1 MKTSVAIQIGLVLW
15 GTGTLAVAQSSV
27 VSGVYTCVDAQG
39 RKLTSDRPI
48 PECNDRE
55 QRVLNPS
62 GTLKQTVGPTLT
74 AKEQAAIDAK
84 EKQKLEERNRSAE
97 ERRREKALLL
107 RFPNKAMHDKERAEA
122 LRQVNA
128 GKQAASTRLTELAAQ
143 RVKLNEEME
152 FYAKDATKAPVYLR
166 RQVEDNAQNT
176 AIQQRIIAEQGAEIR
191 RVNQRFDDEL
201 ARLQVLWLTVT
212 ATPK

>member
-15 GTGTLAVAQSSV
+15 SAGTLAVAQSPV

-74 AKEQAAIDAK
+74 AKEQAAIEAK
-84 EKQKLEERNRSAE
+84 EKQKLEERNRNAE

-107 RFPNKAMHDKERAEA
+107 RFPNKETHDKERAEA

-128 GKQAASTRLTELAAQ
+128 GKQAASIRLTELAAQ

-176 AIQQRIIAEQGAEIR
+176 AIQQRIIAEQAAEIR

>member
-15 GTGTLAVAQSSV
+15 GAVTLAAAQSPV
-27 VSGVYTCVDAQG
+27 ISGVYTCVDAQG

-48 PECNDRE
+48 PECSDRE

-74 AKEQAAIDAK
+74 AKEQAAIEAK
-84 EKQKLEERNRSAE
+84 EKQKLEEHNRNAE

-107 RFPNKAMHDKERAEA
+107 RFPNQAMHDKERAEA

-128 GKQAASTRLTELAAQ
+128 ARQAASIRLSELAAQ
-143 RVKLNEEME
+143 RAKLNEEME
-152 FYAKDATKAPVYLR
+152 FYAKDPTNAPVYLR
-166 RQVEDNAQNT
+166 RQIEDNVQNT
-176 AIQQRIIAEQGAEIR
+176 AIQQRIIAEQGAQIR

-201 ARLQVLWLTVT
+201 ARLQVLWPTVT
-212 ATPK
+212 AAPK

>member
-107 RFPNKAMHDKERAEA
+107 RFPNKATHDKERAEA